1 MIHTEFNLRYRAL
14 FSEDDWDIYDLKDGE
29 RYRFTKDE
37 LGWLDFIRS
46 SYRIADHF
54 MDNMVDDIYTMDR
67 SGLNEALWLDGTKY
81 RPACLNE
88 KTALAFIVWYTA
100 DMSMIDELSQHI
112 STDYGY

>member
-37 LGWLDFIRS
+37 LGWLDFIRG

-81 RPACLNE
+81 SAAHLNE